1 VNVALVDGHEIV
13 RVEGDLDEP
22 FQAGSV
28 SKPVAALTV
37 VRLADGGALAL
48 DWDVNDQLTSWRLPG
63 GDGVTPRQL
72 LSHTAG
78 LGTPFCPGYP
88 EAEPVPSLVDVLDA
102 VEIEGALGEFRYSG
116 GGYALLQLL
125 VEDVTGSSF
134 ADVAREVVLEPLGMT
149 RSTFAQN
156 GGWVY
161 PEQAAAGLWTTAADL
176 GRFVSELQRGVA
188 GAEQMKAAQVELPEE
203 GEWTVL
209 RTLGIEPPDRFGLGL
224 FLTGDAWFSHFG
236 GAHAH
241 FSGIFGS
248 LDGEAGAVLVTEG
261 QATPSFFEALVALAD
276 EHGWRHF
283 RA

>member
-22 FQAGSV
+22 FQAGSI

-37 VRLADGGALAL
+37 IRLADSGALAL
-48 DWDVNDQLTSWRLPG
+48 DWDVNDQLSSWQLPG
-63 GDGVTPRQL
+63 GDGVTPRRL

-78 LGTPFCPGYP
+78 LGVPFCPGYP
-88 EAEPVPSLVDVLDA
+88 EGKSVPSLVDELSGVG
-102 VEIEGALGEFRYSG
+102 IEGQLGEFRYSG

-125 VEDVTGSSF
+125 VEDVAGSSF
-134 ADVAREVVLEPLGMT
+134 ADVARELVLEPLGMT
-149 RSTFAQN
+149 RSTFVQS
-156 GGWVY
+156 GGRVY

-188 GAEQMKAAQVELPEE
+188 GAEQMKAVQVELPAD
-203 GEWTVL
+203 GEWAVL

-224 FLTGDAWFSHFG
+224 FLTGDAWFSHLG

-241 FSGIFGS
+241 FSGMFGS
-248 LDGEAGAVLVTEG
+248 LDGEGGAVLATEG
-261 QATPSFFEALVALAD
+261 EATPAFFEALLALAD

>member
-37 VRLADGGALAL
+37 IRLADSGTIAL
-48 DWDVNDQLTSWRLPG
+48 DWDVNDQLSTWRLPD
-63 GDGVTPRQL
+63 GDGVTPRHL
-72 LSHTAG
+72 LTHTAG
-78 LGTPFCPGYP
+78 LGMPFCPGYP
-88 EAEPVPSLVDVLDA
+88 EGEPVPSLVDVLGA
-102 VEIEGALGEFRYSG
+102 VGIEGTHGEFRYSG

-134 ADVAREVVLEPLGMT
+134 ADAAREVVLEPLGMT
-149 RSTFAQN
+149 RSTFAQDR
-156 GGWVY
+156 GHVY

-188 GAEQMKAAQVELPEE
+188 GAEQMKSAQVELPAD
-203 GEWTVL
+203 GEWAAL

-224 FLTGDAWFSHFG
+224 FLTGDAWFSHLG

-241 FSGIFGS
+241 YSGIFGS
-248 LDGEAGAVLVTEG
+248 LDGEAGAVVATEG
-261 QATPSFFEALVALAD
+261 QATPAFFEALLALSD